1 MGAGD
6 PGHRPPFTHTMRTV
20 LRSATL
26 LALTAT
32 PALAQEKAA
41 ESGGDLLTPSVGLM
55 FWTLLIFGAFVFVLW
70 KFALPQ
76 LLGAVK
82 AREQALRDALDAAKR
97 DREDAARILSEQ
109 RAQIEAARND
119 AQKIIADGRA
129 TAEKMRSQVL
139 DETKKQ
145 QDELLARARRDIDA
159 EKVKAIADL
168 RREAVDL
175 ALRGASKVIEKN
187 LDDATNRKFVD
198 EFMTSVGKLP

>member
-6 PGHRPPFTHTMRTV
+6 PGRRPPFTHTMRTL